1 MRKAF
6 TLIELLVVMAIIAIL
21 AAILLPVITGVKA
34 AVDQGTAARALG
46 QLHMAASLYMS
57 DSDDRYMPAM
67 YVGDEGR
74 WQFWFGQHVE
84 DTEYETER
92 GLLFPYLKRVLRD
105 STHFAKPHLGDGSG
119 FGYNYGSIGGDW
131 HHTNNYADWPNS
143 KGMALSSM
151 IDDPSSTVVFA
162 TTAYYYAGWQGGD
175 DNYYD
180 FGFFDP
186 PSGWNGNPNIHFR
199 HIQRPT
205 IDSEAGEV
213 YGDGHAVMAFA
224 DGSVRPVKQRQVQDA
239 WFYRDG
245 KADR

>member
-34 AVDQGTAARALG
+34 AVEQGSATRALG
-46 QLHMAASLYMS
+46 QMHIAASLYMS

-67 YVGDEGR
+67 YVGDGGH

-84 DTEYETER
+84 GTEYDLQR
-92 GLLFPYLKRVLRD
+92 GLLLPYSKKILKD
-105 STHFAKPHLGDGSG
+105 NTHFARPHLGDGSG

-131 HHTNNYADWPNS
+131 HHTNDYSGWPNS
-143 KGMALSSM
+143 KGMAMSSM
-151 IDDPSSTVVFA
+151 IDNPSETVVFA
-162 TTAYYYAGWQGGD
+162 TTAFYNAGWQGGD
-175 DNYYD
+175 DQYYD

-186 PSGWNGNPNIHFR
+186 PSGWNGNPNLHFR
-199 HIQRPT
+199 HIQRPNV
-205 IDSEAGEV
+205 DVVNEEVVSE
-213 YGDGHAVMAFA
+213 GHAVMAFA
-224 DGSVRPVKQRQVQDA
+224 DGSVRPVKQRQVKEH

-245 KADR
+245 KEQ